1 MLLKVMLM
9 SYNRGLEQYGSG
21 PRIELCVFV
30 WSLEKVSVNVNNT
43 SATNNSHIVSDG
55 DLSVVIAYGSISCK
69 AR

>member
-1 MLLKVMLM
+1 MLLKVMIRA
-9 SYNRGLEQYGSG
+9 NTRVLEQYGSG

-43 SATNNSHIVSDG
+43 SATNNSHILSDG